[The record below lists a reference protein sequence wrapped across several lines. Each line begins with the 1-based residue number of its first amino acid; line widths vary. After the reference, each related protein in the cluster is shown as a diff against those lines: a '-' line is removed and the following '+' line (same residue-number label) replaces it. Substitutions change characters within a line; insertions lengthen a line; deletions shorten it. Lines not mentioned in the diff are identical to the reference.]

1 MRVQWVEVEEEG
13 EEALMNALLGILR
26 AYPQL
31 PLPTSEPLP
40 LPPTVIFVPTRT
52 SCQRTASFLKSN
64 GIAAAALHGGSSL
77 QQALDDQ
84 VLMQRRA
91 LSCIG
96 RNFFTR
102 TRKLREPSLL
112 DSCYGCYESWP

>member
-31 PLPTSEPLP
+31 PLPISEQPP

-52 SCQRTASFLKSN
+52 SCQRTALFLKSN

-84 VLMQRRA
+84 ALMHQRA
-91 LSCIG
+91 ISCIG
-96 RNFFTR
+96 RNFSR
-102 TRKLREPSLL
+102 ERKNCANP
-112 DSCYGCYESWP
+112 YF